1 MIKKV
6 QVEGNPNLYR
16 DKYSGAVL
24 NCNLEEVKLAKMKRQ
39 EKEKAISLEK
49 TVDNMKK
56 EISDIKELLNNLIR
70 EIKK

>member
-24 NCNLEEVKLAKMKRQ
+24 NCNLEEVKLASLISSACLKR
-39 EKEKAISLEK
+39 I
-49 TVDNMKK
+49 
-56 EISDIKELLNNLIR
+56 
-70 EIKK
+70 